1 MAVGVERD
9 LDGRMAETDG
19 RRRGCD
25 VQGLHRHR
33 HVTAGDTL
41 AEALEVA
48 ADLVEAVGTVEA
60 RERIV
65 ITCGG
70 ARDEPATSI
79 AREGLRPARL
89 S

>member
-1 MAVGVERD
+1 
-9 LDGRMAETDG
+9 
-19 RRRGCD
+19 
-25 VQGLHRHR
+25 
-33 HVTAGDTL
+33 VTAGDTL